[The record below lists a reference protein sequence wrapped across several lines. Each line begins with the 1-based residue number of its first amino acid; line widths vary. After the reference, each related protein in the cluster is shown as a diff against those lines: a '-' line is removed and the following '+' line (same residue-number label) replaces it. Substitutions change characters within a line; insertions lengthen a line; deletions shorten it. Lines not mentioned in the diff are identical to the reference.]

1 MSFFE
6 RSFENPVIIPES
18 DLPWEADGA
27 FNGSAI
33 RNGKKID
40 LVYRAQSLPHLHET
54 GPWLSISSIGHSES
68 PDGIHFKVHKPFI
81 EPAEQWDAFGCED
94 PRVTKIG
101 DTYYTFY
108 TALGGF
114 PFGAD
119 NIKVAVALSKNFRHV
134 TERHLVTPFNA
145 KAMTLFP
152 EKIRGKYWVFL
163 TANTDLPPHEKI
175 ALASFDTIEEI
186 WDQKKWSKWYEHL
199 EEHAFPLQRDPEDHV
214 EIGAQPLKT
223 KEGWIVFYSYI
234 QNYRTGK
241 PVFSIEALLL
251 DLEDPR
257 KIIGTTHGP
266 LLVPEEEYEMYGKVP
281 NIVFPSGALLKGDK
295 ISLYYGAAD
304 TTTAVAYGSLKALLK
319 ELKTDY
325 EHRPTFTRYE
335 RNPILEPIEGH
346 PWEAKA
352 VFNPAAQLC
361 DNGSVRLFYRA
372 QSHDDTSVFGY
383 AESRDGYTVSKRLAE
398 PAYIPRADFEQKIN
412 PGNSGCED
420 ARFTKFDGTLY
431 MLYTAVDAAN
441 PPRVAMASISV
452 EDFGKLRFDRF
463 TMPTLISPP
472 GIDDKDACLFPEKIG
487 GKYVILHRIQPSI
500 DINRFDNLDFAGNR
514 FLTHN
519 PFVFP
524 RKGMWDSAKVGIS
537 SVPLKTEKGWILL
550 YHGVSA
556 DDNRYRIGV
565 LLLDLKDPEKVLAR
579 SRYPLFEPEE
589 PYEKDG
595 IVPNVVFPCGSVI
608 KGKTLFVYY
617 GGADRVVGTATM
629 PMRKLFEHLGV

>member
-6 RSFENPVIIPES
+6 RSYENPVLVPES
-18 DLPWEADGA
+18 DLPWEAEGA

-33 RNGKKID
+33 RAGKKTH
-40 LVYRAQSLPHLHET
+40 LLYRAQSLPHLHET
-54 GPWLSISSIGHSES
+54 GPWLSMSSIGHTES
-68 PDGIHFKVHKPFI
+68 ADGIHFQGHRPFI
-81 EPAEQWDAFGCED
+81 EAKEAWDAFGCED
-94 PRVTKIG
+94 PRVTEIDG
-101 DTYYTFY
+101 TYYTFY

-119 NIKVAVALSKNFRHV
+119 NIKVAVALSKNFRKV
-134 TERHLVTPFNA
+134 SERHLVTPFNA

-214 EIGAQPLKT
+214 EIGAQPIKT
-223 KEGWIVFYSYI
+223 KDGWIVFYSYI

-257 KIIGTTHGP
+257 KIIGQTHAP

-281 NIVFPSGALLKGDK
+281 NIVFPSGALIKGDK
-295 ISLYYGAAD
+295 IALYYGAAD
-304 TTTAVAYGSLKALLK
+304 TTTAVAFGSLKALLK
-319 ELKTDY
+319 ELLTD
-325 EHRPTFTRYE
+325 HSKRPAFERYKG
-335 RNPILEPIEGH
+335 NPILEPITSH

-361 DNGSVRLFYRA
+361 ESGSVRLFYRA
-372 QSHDDTSVFGY
+372 QSNDDTSVFGF
-383 AESRDGYTVSKRLAE
+383 AESKDGYKISKRFPE
-398 PAYIPRADFEQKIN
+398 PTYVPRVAFEEKAR

-431 MLYTAVDAAN
+431 MFYTAVDAAN
-441 PPRVAMASISV
+441 PPRVAMTSISV
-452 EDFGKLRFDRF
+452 EDFAGQHFDRF
-463 TMPTLISPP
+463 SMPTLISPP

-500 DINRFDNLDFAGNR
+500 DINRFDDLNFTTGRYLM
-514 FLTHN
+514 HN

-537 SVPLKTEKGWILL
+537 SVPLKTEKGWVLL

-589 PYEKDG
+589 PYEKEG

-608 KGKTLFVYY
+608 KDKKLFIYY
-617 GGADRVVGTATM
+617 GAADKVIGVATM
-629 PMRKLFEHLGV
+629 PMKKLFDHLAV